1 MHALAD
7 LAQERPAGAAPVPA
21 AATPA
26 LTGADRSSVPVEAA
40 LPVTPA
46 APRPAPVVD
55 RGDLRTEA
63 VRLAAEGQSQR
74 VIATALG
81 ASTSSVARWLAQAPE
96 AVPAGA

>member
-1 MHALAD
+1 M
-7 LAQERPAGAAPVPA
+7 
-21 AATPA
+21 
-26 LTGADRSSVPVEAA
+26 
-40 LPVTPA
+40 
-46 APRPAPVVD
+46 D